1 MRNRSR
7 TQNSGGLTR
16 AVLVEEVAREA
27 LVAVPP
33 VLAVGPRKSA
43 RHRRKKVVDRP
54 RDDDVVIQRNN
65 RVGDDHCVAKTCSQR
80 MTSSLFVNR
89 GREL

>member
-1 MRNRSR
+1 MKS
-7 TQNSGGLTR
+7 TTLTS
-16 AVLVEEVAREA
+16 AVVLQEVTCEA
-27 LVAVPP
+27 LIAVPP
-33 VLAVGPRKSA
+33 VLAVRPRKSA

-80 MTSSLFVNR
+80 MTSSLFVNK
-89 GREL
+89 

>member
-1 MRNRSR
+1 MKS
-7 TQNSGGLTR
+7 TTLTS
-16 AVLVEEVAREA
+16 AVVLQEVTGEA
-27 LVAVPP
+27 LIAVPP
-33 VLAVGPRKSA
+33 VLAVRPRKSA

-80 MTSSLFVNR
+80 MTSSLFVNK
-89 GREL
+89 